1 MRLDWTERA
10 ESGLGQTVPVKRSDS
25 EKEGVLLRIDWLRDV
40 STSFGK
46 AVLAVALKIWVN
58 TG

>member
-1 MRLDWTERA
+1 LDWTERA

-46 AVLAVALKIWVN
+46 AVLAVALEF
-58 TG
+58 G